1 MRLSRRD
8 YSENILKELNTEN
21 LSNFYDRCQREL
33 TDLWDLFQYNQE
45 ITEDDLEDSN
55 KSEYSVLFLETLYT
69 YRITKEECLT
79 Y

>member
-33 TDLWDLFQYNQE
+33 TDLWDLF
-45 ITEDDLEDSN
+45 
-55 KSEYSVLFLETLYT
+55 
-69 YRITKEECLT
+69 
-79 Y
+79 